1 MGKYNVVL
9 CEIHNKYMHGFD
21 DASDPSV
28 KGHFLVIER
37 VDSIFF
43 PQDQERDEDYNEY
56 NVTILEEYIQ
66 FQMYKYINARNRSS
80 GIILCHDNIRNYRNI
95 IRRSNYIKPEIAEC
109 IYLSGD
115 ECVAI
120 IKTFWIKIIQRTW
133 KKIFKE
139 RKQNT
144 LNRMKL
150 CNLKYIEIH
159 GKWSLDCRLPTIHGM
174 LRDMM

>member
-21 DASDPSV
+21 DASDPSA

-43 PQDQERDEDYNEY
+43 PTSDD
-56 NVTILEEYIQ
+56 LESSQIDFSCRSLEISIFRQ
-66 FQMYKYINARNRSS
+66 ISKYKKARNTLGS
-80 GIILCHDNIRNYRNI
+80 IMLCHDNIRNYRNI
-95 IRRSNYIKPEIAEC
+95 IRRRNYIKPEIAEC

-120 IKTFWIKIIQRTW
+120 IKTYWIKIIQRTW

-139 RKQNT
+139 RKEKM
-144 LNRMKL
+144 LNRMKI

-159 GKWSLDCRLPTIHGM
+159 GKWPFDCRWPTIHGM
-174 LRDMM
+174 LRDIM